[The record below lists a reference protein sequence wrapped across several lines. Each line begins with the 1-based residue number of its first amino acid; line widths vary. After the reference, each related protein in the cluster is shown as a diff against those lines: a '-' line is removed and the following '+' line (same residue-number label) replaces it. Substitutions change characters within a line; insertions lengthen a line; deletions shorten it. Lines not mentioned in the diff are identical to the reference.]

1 MWLFALKLKTSG
13 GIYFKCIPLM
23 ENWFLFTTE
32 ISWLLGNGSKIIS
45 TIFAEFCGGG
55 DSISMKTIRF
65 WNMKKYKDRKITP
78 PTRVKWKIKKYIYGY
93 SYFMTSWYIETKNMI
108 FQILCFFAATAA
120 QEAHLSL
127 YQGTKMHPFNRKL
140 VSVHNRNIL
149 AVREGF
155 KKSVSGKK

>member
-1 MWLFALKLKTSG
+1 MVQKLYQLFLQ
-13 GIYFKCIPLM
+13 
-23 ENWFLFTTE
+23 N
-32 ISWLLGNGSKIIS
+32 
-45 TIFAEFCGGG
+45 FAGGG
-55 DSISMKTIRF
+55 DSISMKTIKF
-65 WNMKKYKDRKITP
+65 WNMKKDKDRKINP
-78 PTRVKWKIKKYIYGY
+78 YTRVKWKIKEYIYGY

>member
-1 MWLFALKLKTSG
+1 MKDQISVQSADRMLVPKMKNSKSVREWLKNY
-13 GIYFKCIPLM
+13 INYFFRILR
-23 ENWFLFTTE
+23 
-32 ISWLLGNGSKIIS
+32 
-45 TIFAEFCGGG
+45 GG
-55 DSISMKTIRF
+55 DSLSMKTIKF